1 MKHRHSVL
9 LLVVAALLLFACG
22 GKTDKDPSEMVGRTA
37 KLYYDNLLHGHYEEF
52 VDGHFRPDSIPASYR
67 SQLIDNMRMYVGQQN
82 DEHHGIQ
89 EVRIVR
95 ATADTA
101 RHEGNAFLML
111 CFKDSTKEEIV
122 TVSAF
127 LHLYNSSFSIFLPFQ
142 CFLFFTFFNLLII

>member
-9 LLVVAALLLFACG
+9 LIVVAALLLFACG

-111 CFKDSTKEEIV
+111 CFKDSTKEEV
-122 TVSAF
+122 VVPMVNVGG
-127 LHLYNSSFSIFLPFQ
+127 LWMMK
-142 CFLFFTFFNLLII
+142 

>member
-9 LLVVAALLLFACG
+9 LIVVAALLLFACG

-101 RHEGNAFLML
+101 RHEGNAFLLL
-111 CFKDSTKEEIV
+111 CFKDSTKEEV
-122 TVSAF
+122 VVMMK
-127 LHLYNSSFSIFLPFQ
+127 
-142 CFLFFTFFNLLII
+142 